1 MTASCGPL
9 EGIRVLDLS
18 RILAGPTCT
27 QLLGDLGADIIKVE
41 RPGAG
46 DDTRKWGPPYV
57 RDADG
62 GDTTES
68 AYYLCA
74 NRNKRSVSVDV
85 AQAQGRALVERLA
98 AKCDVLVENFRTGGL
113 TKFGLGYQ
121 DLKDRHPGL
130 IYCSITGFG
139 QDGPY
144 AHRPGYDFLIQAMG
158 GIMSITGEPDGDP
171 CKVGL
176 GIADVMCGMYAST
189 AILAALR
196 HRDSSGKGQHIDLAL
211 LDSQVAWLI
220 NAGTH
225 YLTSGQAP
233 GRLGNAHPNIVPY
246 DVFPTADGHIA
257 LAVGND
263 AQFQRFCAFAGAPG
277 LADHADYV
285 SNDARVRNRDHLVP
299 TLRKLTAKHPTRH
312 WLAGLEK
319 ANVPCGPVND
329 LEQVF
334 SDPQVRHR
342 NMVVSLPHALAAEGR
357 VQLIGNPLKL
367 SETPVSYRR
376 GPPILGE
383 HTEEVLGELLGIEG
397 EDLNSLHEN
406 AII

>member
-1 MTASCGPL
+1 MSASHGPL
-9 EGIRVLDLS
+9 DGIRVLDLS

-62 GDTTES
+62 ADTTES

-74 NRNKRSVSVDV
+74 NRNKRSLSVDM
-85 AQAQGRALVERLA
+85 AQPQGRALVERLA

-113 TKFGLGYQ
+113 ARYRLGYD
-121 DLKDRHPGL
+121 DLKDRHPHL

-144 AHRPGYDFLIQAMG
+144 AHRSGYDFLIQAMG

-225 YLTSGQAP
+225 YLTSGRAP
-233 GRLGNAHPNIVPY
+233 ERLGNGHPNIVPY

-277 LADHADYV
+277 LADDNDYA
-285 SNDARVRNRDHLVP
+285 SNDARVRNRDNLVP
-299 TLRKLTAKHPTRH
+299 TLRKLTARHPTSH

-319 ANVPCGPVND
+319 VNVPCGPVND

-334 SDPQVRHR
+334 RDPQVRHR
-342 NMVVSLPHALAAEGR
+342 NMVVSLPHALAAEGQ
-357 VQLIGNPLKL
+357 VQLIGNPLNL

-376 GPPILGE
+376 GPPVLGE
-383 HTEEVLGELLGIEG
+383 HTEEVLGELLGLEG
-397 EDLNSLHEN
+397 EELNRLRED